1 MKVVRSL
8 VIVVLTVAAFAFL
21 TATSQKT
28 ARAVPP
34 FARKTDLACSKC
46 HTAFPRLNSFGRQ
59 YKLNGYVRDGEK
71 EEQQEVTED
80 FEFEKAFS
88 AGAVYKLRPYDK
100 KKGSNYKLRAAHEV
114 EIFLAGSAGGEI
126 GKNISFFG
134 ELEAEEENTNAMGW
148 DIGVAMLKVG
158 FHPSEQFNLVLGN
171 MTVSSDDPFQN
182 VSNEGRLTRDDRKM
196 WLAGQSSG
204 AIMDDSQSVHIY
216 GTTAERALYYAIGL
230 SADSGDSEGA
240 GPKDISAR
248 LAYTFPGT
256 GFTMGVYGADGKQSD
271 GAGGSLDYSRF
282 DVDLHYEADN
292 FTIVGGMLKYT
303 DDMTAGGAEEKND
316 GFYIEALYRFLD
328 PNHGDRPTWVPN
340 IRYDSV
346 EKTNGTSKSAQMV
359 FNLSYF
365 FRENGRVFV
374 EYMKQ
379 TKVPGT
385 GTKSN
390 RLTIQAE
397 IGL

>member
-1 MKVVRSL
+1 MMKVVRSL

-21 TATSQKT
+21 TATSQKK
-28 ARAVPP
+28 AEAVPP

-80 FEFEKAFS
+80 FELEKAFS
-88 AGAVYKLRPYDK
+88 AGALYKMRPYDK
-100 KKGSNYKLRAAHEV
+100 KKGSKYKLRAAHEV
-114 EIFLAGSAGGEI
+114 EIFIAGSAGGEI

-148 DIGVAMLKVG
+148 DIGVAALEVG
-158 FHPSEQFNLVLGN
+158 IHPSEQFNLVLGN
-171 MTVSSDDPFQN
+171 RTVSGNDPFQA

-196 WLAGQSSG
+196 WLEGQSSG
-204 AIMDDSQSVHIY
+204 AIMDDSQSIAIY
-216 GTTAERALYYAIGL
+216 GTTAERALYYALGL

-248 LAYTFPGT
+248 LAYTFPKT
-256 GFTMGVYGADGKQSD
+256 GFTMGVYGADGKQDD
-271 GAGGSLDYSRF
+271 GA
-282 DVDLHYEADN
+282 
-292 FTIVGGMLKYT
+292 GMLKYK

-316 GFYIEALYRFLD
+316 GFYIEGLYKFMD
-328 PNHGDRPTWVPN
+328 PTQGDRPTWVPN
-340 IRYDSV
+340 FRYDSY
-346 EKTNGTSKSAQMV
+346 EKTNGTAKNAQIV
-359 FNLSYF
+359 FNLSHY

-379 TKVPGT
+379 TKVPGA

-390 RLTIQAE
+390 RLTIQVE
-397 IGL
+397 LGF